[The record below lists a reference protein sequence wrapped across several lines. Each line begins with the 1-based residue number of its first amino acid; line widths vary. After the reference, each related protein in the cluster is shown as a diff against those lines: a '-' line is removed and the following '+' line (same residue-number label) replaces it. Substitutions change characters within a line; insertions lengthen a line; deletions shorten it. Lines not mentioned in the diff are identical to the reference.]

1 MSKASLGAG
10 NVDFE
15 LDGKQVTLKPTL
27 RAAQA
32 ISRQAGGIGGALDA
46 VSRMDV
52 DVITSLVA
60 LGLGKEP
67 KDVAEKVWRT
77 GYPKVSP
84 HVIKFLS
91 IIANGGRAPA
101 EGGEESEGEGE
112 N

>member
-1 MSKASLGAG
+1 MSKAKLGDG

-15 LDGKQVTLKPTL
+15 LDGKPVTLKPSL
-27 RAAQA
+27 RAAQT
-32 ISRQAGGIGGALDA
+32 ISRQAGGIGSALEA
-46 VSRMDV
+46 VGRMDV
-52 DVITSLVA
+52 DVITGLVA

-84 HVIKFLS
+84 HVIRFLS
-91 IIANGGRAPA
+91 VIANGGRLPT
-101 EGGEESEGEGE
+101 EGGEGDEDPQE